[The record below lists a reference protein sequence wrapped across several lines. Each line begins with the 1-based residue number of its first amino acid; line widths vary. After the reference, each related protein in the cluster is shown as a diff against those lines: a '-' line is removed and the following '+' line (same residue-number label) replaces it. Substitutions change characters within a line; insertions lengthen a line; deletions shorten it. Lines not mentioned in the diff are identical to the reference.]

1 EEEILGDTL
10 KIWIKLD
17 YLEIPVLAKIIV
29 PTPGGVKP
37 CLFAG
42 PVLALKLSG
51 KMKAEYAGESVEED
65 IEDEDMKSTDFG
77 LVIGAGLDFGLG
89 VSGMGKLT
97 VDIRYSLGLSTISTF
112 EGDDV
117 KNGVFSLM
125 VGFSF

>member
-1 EEEILGDTL
+1 MGEENM
-10 KIWIKLD
+10 
-17 YLEIPVLAKIIV
+17 VAIIHIRKHKY
-29 PTPGGVKP
+29 PSGRFPPSPGGVKP

-51 KMKAEYAGESVEED
+51 KMKAEYAGESEEED

-89 VSGMGKLT
+89 APGMGKLT